1 MLDSGDATLSF
12 SGVKTSLRN
21 FIEDHPDKDFLIEDV
36 CASYQYAIVEA
47 LSRKLKSAQ
56 QIAHAKCG
64 FDLPIVF
71 NVEKNSIKLQP
82 NINWNFIDV
91 TPTTQKFIA
100 AKNIEKLYYIKTKEV
115 TNP

>member
-1 MLDSGDATLSF
+1 MYYRYTD
-12 SGVKTSLRN
+12 
-21 FIEDHPDKDFLIEDV
+21 
-36 CASYQYAIVEA
+36 CVE
-47 LSRKLKSAQ
+47 
-56 QIAHAKCG
+56 G